1 MRLDLCEIRP
11 GKVLQVIDNYGHIKA
26 SCTGIFSEQDDPD
39 LLPPMSQFFK
49 ISSTQYSQPHIGDDI
64 YVFIFSDNPQ
74 LFLYVF
80 RGDVAMN
87 NGSELD
93 NEYDDA
99 EILMKRHT
107 DAGDVR
113 VGYDSDNGYD
123 ISVNESNMNIGN
135 DSNIHLNHKDGNSIS
150 ITDNGISLGKDG
162 GSSYSAVCGE
172 ELVKVLKDIKS
183 LLNTIKTSAA
193 GNPQTAHISTAMTSQ
208 LATLSNFDK
217 ILSKIVT
224 LQKE

>member
-1 MRLDLCEIRP
+1 MRLDLGEIRP

-26 SCTGIFSEQDDPD
+26 SCVGIFSEQDDPD

-49 ISSTQYSQPHIGDDI
+49 ISSTQYSQPHVGDDI
-64 YVFIFSDNPQ
+64 YVFIFADNPQ

-99 EILMKRHT
+99 EILMKRKT
-107 DAGDVR
+107 NNGEVR
-113 VGYDSDNGYD
+113 VAYDSDNGYD
-123 ISVNESNMNIGN
+123 IGVNDSHINIDN
-135 DSNIHLNHKDGNSIS
+135 DSNIHIVHKSGKAIS
-150 ITDNGISLGKDG
+150 ITDDGISIGKDG
-162 GSSYSAVCGE
+162 ESMYSAVCGE
-172 ELVKVLKDIKS
+172 ELVKVLKDIKA
-183 LLNTIKTSAA
+183 LLNTIKTSSA